1 MSAQY
6 FGLEFGSSSIKV
18 AQVTVTGPKA
28 FVVNAIGS
36 GPNSAGSLDF
46 ADPLISQKIASSLKK
61 VLAESGIKE
70 KRVVVAIPESHVFSR
85 IIEMPPMSDAELTS
99 AISWEAEQFVPIPI
113 ADVELDYSI
122 VDTGVNNKEKK
133 MLVYMVAAP
142 KKKLQAMVDFLI
154 NVGLDPI
161 AVESEMVAIAR
172 SLSYL
177 PSAGPTLILSL
188 GALSTLIGILKESSL
203 LFSYVAAVGGVALT
217 RSLSQSLTLP
227 LPQAEEY
234 KKTYGIDPNQL
245 EGKVRKGL
253 LIGLSQIVDEMRKAM
268 EYYATAHNERVGRIL
283 LTAGGAYLPGLVT
296 YLTEEF
302 GGVEVVVAD
311 PLSVGKAAR
320 GVAIPKDRAHM
331 AVALGLAQRT
341 F

>member
-1 MSAQY
+1 MSQY

-18 AQVTVTGPKA
+18 AQVTLTGPKS
-28 FVVNAIGS
+28 FVVTALGS

-46 ADPLISQKIASSLKK
+46 TDQAIANKIAASLKK
-61 VLAESGIKE
+61 VLDEAQIKE
-70 KRVVVAIPESHVFSR
+70 KRVVVAIPESQVFSR
-85 IIEMPPMSDAELTS
+85 IIEMPPMSEAELNS

-113 ADVELDYSI
+113 AEVELDYSI
-122 VDTGVNNKEKK
+122 VDNGNNKAKK
-133 MLVYMVAAP
+133 MLVYLVAAP
-142 KKKLQAMVDFLI
+142 KKKLQAMVDFLLS
-154 NVGLDPI
+154 VGLDPI
-161 AVESEMVAIAR
+161 AVESEMVAISR

-177 PSAGPTLILSL
+177 PSNGPTMILSM
-188 GALSTLIGILKESSL
+188 GALSSLIGILKGSSL
-203 LFSYVAAVGGVALT
+203 LFSYVTQVGGVALT
-217 RSLSQSLTLP
+217 RGLAQNLTLP

-253 LIGLSQIVDEMRKAM
+253 LIGMSQIVDEMRKAM
-268 EYYATAHNERVGRIL
+268 EYYATTYNERIGRIL
-283 LTAGGAYLPGLVT
+283 LVSGGAYLPGLVT

-302 GGVEVVVAD
+302 GGVEVMIAD

-320 GVAIPKDRAHM
+320 GVAIPQARAHM
-331 AVALGLAQRT
+331 AVALGLAQRS

>member
-1 MSAQY
+1 MSSQY

-18 AQVTVTGPKA
+18 AQVTLTGPKT

-36 GPNSAGSLDF
+36 GVNSAGSLDF
-46 ADPLISQKIASSLKK
+46 LDTAVSQKIASSLKK
-61 VLAESGIKE
+61 VIAESGIKE

-85 IIEMPPMSDAELTS
+85 IIEMPPMSEAELTS

-113 ADVELDYSI
+113 TDVELDYSI
-122 VDTGVNNKEKK
+122 VDPGNNKDKK

-154 NVGLDPI
+154 QVGLDPI

-177 PSAGPTLILSL
+177 PSSGPTLILSL
-188 GALSTLIGILKESSL
+188 GALSTLIGILKDSSL
-203 LFSYVAAVGGVALT
+203 LFSYVTQVGGVALT
-217 RSLSQSLTLP
+217 RSLSQTLTLP

-234 KKTYGIDPNQL
+234 KKTYGVEPSQL

-268 EYYATAHNERVGRIL
+268 EYFATTHNERVGRIL
-283 LTAGGAYLPGLVT
+283 LTSGGAYLPGLVT

-302 GGVEVVVAD
+302 GGIEVVVAD
-311 PLSVGKAAR
+311 PLSVGKAVR
-320 GVAIPKDRAHM
+320 GLVLPKERAHL

>member
-18 AQVTVTGPKA
+18 AQVTLTGPKA
-28 FVVNAIGS
+28 FVVNALGS
-36 GPNSAGSLDF
+36 GPNAAGSLDF
-46 ADPLISQKIASSLKK
+46 AEPMITQKIAASLKK
-61 VLAESGIKE
+61 VLADSGIKE
-70 KRVVVAIPESHVFSR
+70 KRVVVAIPESQVFSR
-85 IIEMPPMSDAELTS
+85 IIEMPPMSEAELTS

-113 ADVELDYSI
+113 AEVELDYSI
-122 VDTGVNNKEKK
+122 VDPGNHNKDKK

-177 PSAGPTLILSL
+177 PSSGPTLILSM
-188 GALSTLIGILKESSL
+188 GALSSLIGILKDSSL
-203 LFSYVAAVGGVALT
+203 LFSYVAQVGGVALT
-217 RSLSQSLTLP
+217 RSLSQALTLP

-234 KKTYGIDPNQL
+234 KKTYGVEPSQL

-253 LIGLSQIVDEMRKAM
+253 LIGLTQIVDEMRKAM
-268 EYYATAHNERVGRIL
+268 EYYASTHNERVNRIL
-283 LTAGGAYLPGLVT
+283 LTSGGAYLPGLVS

-311 PLSVGKAAR
+311 PLAVGKAAR
-320 GVAIPKDRAHM
+320 GVVIPKERAHL

>member
-1 MSAQY
+1 MAQY

-18 AQVTVTGPKA
+18 AQVSITGPRA
-28 FVVNAIGS
+28 FVVTALGV

-46 ADPLISQKIASSLKK
+46 ADPTIAQKIAASLKR
-61 VLAESGIKE
+61 VLAEANIKE

-85 IIEMPPMSDAELTS
+85 IIEMPPMSEAELSS
-99 AISWEAEQFVPIPI
+99 AITWEAEQFVPIPI
-113 ADVELDYSI
+113 AEVELDYSI
-122 VDTGVNNKEKK
+122 VDDGTKNKDRK

-154 NVGLDPI
+154 NMGLDPI

-177 PSAGPTLILSL
+177 PSNGATMILSL
-188 GALSTLIGILKESSL
+188 GAMSSLIGILKESVL

-217 RSLSQSLTLP
+217 RSLAQTLNLP

-234 KKTYGIDPNQL
+234 KKTYGIDATAM

-253 LIGLSQIVDEMRKAM
+253 LIGMSQIVSEMRKAM
-268 EYYATAHNERVGRIL
+268 EYYASTHNERVSRIL
-283 LTAGGAYLPGLVT
+283 LTSGGAYLPGITT

-302 GGVEVVVAD
+302 GGIEVVIAD
-311 PLSVGKAAR
+311 PLSGAKAAR
-320 GVAIPKDRAHM
+320 GISIPKEHAHL

>member
-1 MSAQY
+1 MSSQY

-28 FVVNAIGS
+28 FVVTALGS

-46 ADPLISQKIASSLKK
+46 ADPVISQKIAASLKK
-61 VLAESGIKE
+61 VLSESGIKE

-85 IIEMPPMSDAELTS
+85 IIEMPPMSEAELTS

-122 VDTGVNNKEKK
+122 VDSGNNNKDKK

-177 PSAGPTLILSL
+177 PSAVPTLILSL
-188 GALSTLIGILKESSL
+188 GALSSLIGILKESSL
-203 LFSYVAAVGGVALT
+203 LFSYVTQVGGVALT
-217 RSLSQSLTLP
+217 RSLSQGLALP
-227 LPQAEEY
+227 LPQAEQY
-234 KKTYGIDPNQL
+234 KKTYGVDPNQL
-245 EGKVRKGL
+245 EGKVRRGL

-268 EYYATAHNERVGRIL
+268 EYYATTHNERVGRIL
-283 LTAGGAYLPGLVT
+283 LTSGGAYLPGLVT

-302 GGVEVVVAD
+302 GGIEVVVAD

-320 GVAIPKDRAHM
+320 GVVLPKERAHL

>member
-1 MSAQY
+1 MSQY

-18 AQVTVTGPKA
+18 AQVTLTGPRA
-28 FVVNAIGS
+28 FVVTAIGS

-46 ADPLISQKIASSLKK
+46 SDANVANKIASSLKK
-61 VLAESGIKE
+61 VLNESGIKE
-70 KRVVVAIPESHVFSR
+70 KRVVVAIPESQVFSR
-85 IIEMPPMSDAELTS
+85 IIEMPPMSEAELNS
-99 AISWEAEQFVPIPI
+99 AITWEAEQFVPIPI
-113 ADVELDYSI
+113 NEVELDYSI
-122 VDTGVNNKEKK
+122 VDPGSSGKDKK

-177 PSAGPTLILSL
+177 PASGPTLILSL

-203 LFSYVAAVGGVALT
+203 LFSYVTQVGGVALT

-234 KKTYGIDPNQL
+234 KKTYGIEPNQL

-268 EYYATAHNERVGRIL
+268 EYYATTHNERVGRIL
-283 LTAGGAYLPGLVT
+283 LTAGGAYLPGLVS
-296 YLTEEF
+296 YLGEEF
-302 GGVEVVVAD
+302 GGVEVIVAD
-311 PLSVGKAAR
+311 PLAVGKAAR
-320 GVAIPKDRAHM
+320 GVVIPQARAHL
-331 AVALGLAQRT
+331 AVALGLSQRA

>member
-18 AQVTVTGPKA
+18 AQVNVTGPRA
-28 FVVNAIGS
+28 FVINAIGS
-36 GPNSAGSLDF
+36 GPNTAGSLDF
-46 ADPLISQKIASSLKK
+46 SDSTITQKIAASLKK
-61 VLAESGIKE
+61 VIAESGIKE

-85 IIEMPPMSDAELTS
+85 IIEMPPMSEAELTS

-122 VDTGVNNKEKK
+122 VDSGNSNKDKK

-142 KKKLQAMVDFLI
+142 KKKLQSMVDFLI

-161 AVESEMVAIAR
+161 AVESEMVALAR

-177 PSAGPTLILSL
+177 PASGPTLILSL
-188 GALSTLIGILKESSL
+188 GALSSLIGILKDSSL
-203 LFSYVAAVGGVALT
+203 LFSYVTQVGGVALT
-217 RSLSQSLTLP
+217 RGLAQSLTLP

-234 KKTYGIDPNQL
+234 KKTYGVDPNQL

-253 LIGLSQIVDEMRKAM
+253 LLGLNQIVDEMRKAM
-268 EYYATAHNERVGRIL
+268 EYYASTHNERVNRIL
-283 LTAGGAYLPGLVT
+283 LTSGGAYLPGLVG

-311 PLSVGKAAR
+311 PMSVGKAAR
-320 GVAIPKDRAHM
+320 GVVIPRERAHL

>member
-1 MSAQY
+1 MSQY

-18 AQVTVTGPKA
+18 VQVTLTGPKA
-28 FVVNAIGS
+28 FVVTALGS
-36 GPNSAGSLDF
+36 GTNSAGSLDF
-46 ADPLISQKIASSLKK
+46 ADPVISNKIASSLKK
-61 VLAESGIKE
+61 VIAESGIKE
-70 KRVVVAIPESHVFSR
+70 KRVVVAIPESQVFSR
-85 IIEMPPMSDAELTS
+85 IIEMPQMSEAELTS

-113 ADVELDYSI
+113 SEVELDYSI
-122 VDTGVNNKEKK
+122 VDAGGGNRDKK

-177 PSAGPTLILSL
+177 PSAGPTLIVSL
-188 GALSTLIGILKESSL
+188 GALSTLIGILKDSAL
-203 LFSYVAAVGGVALT
+203 LFSYVTQLGGVALT

-268 EYYATAHNERVGRIL
+268 EYYATTHGERVTRIL
-283 LTAGGAYLPGLVT
+283 LSAGGAYLPGLVP
-296 YLTEEF
+296 YLGEEF
-302 GGVEVVVAD
+302 GGVEVIVAD
-311 PLSVGKAAR
+311 PLMVGKAAR
-320 GVAIPKDRAHM
+320 GVVIPKERAHM
-331 AVALGLAQRT
+331 AVALGLAQRA

>member
-18 AQVTVTGPKA
+18 AQVNVTGPRA
-28 FVVNAIGS
+28 FVINAIGS
-36 GPNSAGSLDF
+36 GPNTAGSLDF
-46 ADPLISQKIASSLKK
+46 SDSAITQKIAASLKK
-61 VLAESGIKE
+61 VIAESGIKE

-85 IIEMPPMSDAELTS
+85 IIEMPPMSEAELTS

-122 VDTGVNNKEKK
+122 VDSGNSNKDKK

-142 KKKLQAMVDFLI
+142 KKKLQSMVDFLI

-161 AVESEMVAIAR
+161 AVESEMVALAR

-177 PSAGPTLILSL
+177 PASGPTLILSL
-188 GALSTLIGILKESSL
+188 GALSSLIGILKDSSL
-203 LFSYVAAVGGVALT
+203 LFSYVSQVGGVALT
-217 RSLSQSLTLP
+217 RGLAQSLTLP

-234 KKTYGIDPNQL
+234 KKTYGVDPNQL

-253 LIGLSQIVDEMRKAM
+253 LLGLNQIVDEMRKAM
-268 EYYATAHNERVGRIL
+268 EYYASTHNERVNRIL
-283 LTAGGAYLPGLVT
+283 LTSGGAYLPGLVG

-311 PLSVGKAAR
+311 PMSVGKAAR
-320 GVAIPKDRAHM
+320 GVVIPRERAHL

>member
-1 MSAQY
+1 
-6 FGLEFGSSSIKV
+6 
-18 AQVTVTGPKA
+18 
-28 FVVNAIGS
+28 
-36 GPNSAGSLDF
+36 
-46 ADPLISQKIASSLKK
+46 
-61 VLAESGIKE
+61 
-70 KRVVVAIPESHVFSR
+70 
-85 IIEMPPMSDAELTS
+85 MPPMSEAELTS

-122 VDTGVNNKEKK
+122 VDSGNSNKDKK

-142 KKKLQAMVDFLI
+142 KKKLQSMVDFLI

-161 AVESEMVAIAR
+161 AVESEMVALAR

-177 PSAGPTLILSL
+177 PASGPTLILSL
-188 GALSTLIGILKESSL
+188 GALSSLIGILKDSSL
-203 LFSYVAAVGGVALT
+203 LFSYVTQVGGVALT
-217 RSLSQSLTLP
+217 RGLAQSLTLP

-234 KKTYGIDPNQL
+234 KKTYGVDPNQL

-253 LIGLSQIVDEMRKAM
+253 LLGLNQIVDEMRKAM
-268 EYYATAHNERVGRIL
+268 EYYASIHNERVNRIL
-283 LTAGGAYLPGLVT
+283 LTSGGAYLPGLVG

-311 PLSVGKAAR
+311 PMLVGKAAR
-320 GVAIPKDRAHM
+320 GVVIPRERAHL

>member
-1 MSAQY
+1 MSSQY

-18 AQVTVTGPKA
+18 AQVTLTGPKT

-36 GPNSAGSLDF
+36 GVNSAGSLDF
-46 ADPLISQKIASSLKK
+46 LDTAVSQKIASSLKK
-61 VLAESGIKE
+61 VIAESGIKE

-85 IIEMPPMSDAELTS
+85 IIEMPPMSEAELTS

-113 ADVELDYSI
+113 TDVELDYSI
-122 VDTGVNNKEKK
+122 VDPGNNKDKK

-154 NVGLDPI
+154 QVGLDPI

-177 PSAGPTLILSL
+177 PSSGPTLILSL
-188 GALSTLIGILKESSL
+188 GALSTLIGILKDSSL
-203 LFSYVAAVGGVALT
+203 LFSYVTQVGGVALT
-217 RSLSQSLTLP
+217 RSLSQTLTLP

-234 KKTYGIDPNQL
+234 KKTYGVEPSQL

-268 EYYATAHNERVGRIL
+268 EYFATTHNERVGRIL
-283 LTAGGAYLPGLVT
+283 LTSGGAYLPGLVT

-302 GGVEVVVAD
+302 GGIEVVVAD
-311 PLSVGKAAR
+311 PLSAGKAVR
-320 GVAIPKDRAHM
+320 GLVLPKERAHL

>member
-1 MSAQY
+1 MSSQY

-28 FVVNAIGS
+28 FVVTALGS

-46 ADPLISQKIASSLKK
+46 ADPMISQKIAASLKK
-61 VLAESGIKE
+61 VLTESGIKE

-85 IIEMPPMSDAELTS
+85 IIEMPPMSEAELTS

-122 VDTGVNNKEKK
+122 VDSGSSNKDKK

-142 KKKLQAMVDFLI
+142 KKKLQSMVDFLI

-177 PSAGPTLILSL
+177 PSVGPTLILSL
-188 GALSTLIGILKESSL
+188 GALSTLIGILKGSSL
-203 LFSYVAAVGGVALT
+203 LFSYVTQVGGVALT

-234 KKTYGIDPNQL
+234 KKTYGVDPNHL
-245 EGKVRKGL
+245 EGKVRRGL

-268 EYYATAHNERVGRIL
+268 EYYATTHNERIGRIL
-283 LTAGGAYLPGLVT
+283 LTSGGAYLPGLVT

-320 GVAIPKDRAHM
+320 GLMIPKDRAHM

>member
-1 MSAQY
+1 MSQY
-6 FGLEFGSSSIKV
+6 FGLEFGSSNIKV
-18 AQVTVTGPKA
+18 AQVTVTGPRA
-28 FVVNAIGS
+28 FVVTALAS

-46 ADPLISQKIASSLKK
+46 TDENIKNKIAASLKK

-70 KRVVVAIPESHVFSR
+70 KRVVVAIPESQVFSR
-85 IIEMPPMSDAELTS
+85 IIEMPPMSEAELTS
-99 AISWEAEQFVPIPI
+99 AISWEAEQFVPVPI
-113 ADVELDYSI
+113 AEVELDYSI
-122 VDTGVNNKEKK
+122 VDPGTNNKDKK

-177 PSAGPTLILSL
+177 PSSGATMILSL
-188 GALSTLIGILKESSL
+188 GALSSLIGIIRDSAL
-203 LFSYVAAVGGVALT
+203 LFSYVTQVGGVALT
-217 RSLSQSLTLP
+217 RSLAQALSLP

-245 EGKVRKGL
+245 EGKVRSGL
-253 LIGLSQIVDEMRKAM
+253 LIGLSQVVDEMRRAM
-268 EYYATAHNERVGRIL
+268 EFYATAHNERVGRIL
-283 LTAGGAYLPGLVT
+283 ITSGGAYLPGLVP
-296 YLTEEF
+296 YLSEEF
-302 GGVEVVVAD
+302 GGVEVIIAD
-311 PLSVGKAAR
+311 PISVGRAAR
-320 GVAIPKDRAHM
+320 GVVIPKDRTHLT
-331 AVALGLAQRT
+331 VALGLAQRT